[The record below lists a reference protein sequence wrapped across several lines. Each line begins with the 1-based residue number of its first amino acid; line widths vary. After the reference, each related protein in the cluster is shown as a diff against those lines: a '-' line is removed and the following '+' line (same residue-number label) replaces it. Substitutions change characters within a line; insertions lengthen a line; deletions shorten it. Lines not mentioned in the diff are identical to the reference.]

1 VDNHIIRESG
11 ASDNHIIVRVRSICK
26 AQGNAK
32 SISAYYAVETLLA
45 FALEYAASAAASA
58 EAAAISS
65 FMASVKSGLAG
76 MLTASALMA
85 AAEFKTEGELGI

>member
-1 VDNHIIRESG
+1 M
-11 ASDNHIIVRVRSICK
+11 
-26 AQGNAK
+26 
-32 SISAYYAVETLLA
+32 A

-76 MLTASALMA
+76 VFTASALMA
-85 AAEFKTEGELGI
+85 AAEFKTEGELV

>member
-1 VDNHIIRESG
+1 MLE
-11 ASDNHIIVRVRSICK
+11 
-26 AQGNAK
+26 
-32 SISAYYAVETLLA
+32 
-45 FALEYAASAAASA
+45 FARAYAASAAASA

-85 AAEFKTEGELGI
+85 AADFKTHAIKRARNTLNRNKLFWWTGA